1 MSSDQCGLVLGSACP
16 CRRRLDMIS
25 ILRAIMGKNQMRIII
40 LVAAGL
46 CMGGCATITRG
57 TTQDFAVTS
66 TPPGAAVKTSTGFE
80 CAATPCTFK
89 MPRKNP
95 FSVEIRLE
103 GYQTETVLVESKV
116 AGSGAAGMAGNV
128 LVGGLIGI
136 GVDAS
141 SGATKDLTPNPVAV
155 TLTPN
160 GQPRPASTTPASTP
174 PPTS

>member
-1 MSSDQCGLVLGSACP
+1 MWLYAVSEGRIILG
-16 CRRRLDMIS
+16 
-25 ILRAIMGKNQMRIII
+25 GNHMRI
-40 LVAAGL
+40 LALLAAGVCL
-46 CMGGCATITRG
+46 SGCATITRG
-57 TTQDFAVTS
+57 TTQDFSVTS

-95 FSVEIRLE
+95 FTVEIKLE
-103 GYQTETVLVESKV
+103 GYQTETVNVESKV

-136 GVDAS
+136 GVDAT
-141 SGATKDLTPNPVAV
+141 SGATKDLVPNPVTV

-160 GQPRPASTTPASTP
+160 GQPRPASAAPAAAP
-174 PPTS
+174 APAPTS